1 MARPRLLTSADVLME
16 LRAAFKVRGGFAPT
30 VQQLRDRLGQGGHNT
45 STRTVRRYLAELEQA
60 GKITRDP
67 VRGLRLTRG
76 RSRCPR
82 CGR

>member
-1 MARPRLLTSADVLME
+1 MPRPRLLNGAAVWAV
-16 LRAAFKVRGGFAPT
+16 LRAAFKANQGFAPT
-30 VQQLRDRLGQGGHNT
+30 VDQLRARLGVA

-67 VRGLRLTRG
+67 VRGLRLARG

>member
-1 MARPRLLTSADVLME
+1 MARPRLLTSNVVFAE
-16 LRAAFKVRGGFAPT
+16 LRAAFKANQDFAPT
-30 VQQLRDRLGQGGHNT
+30 IEQMRDRLGLT
-45 STRTVRRYLAELEQA
+45 STRTVRRYLAELEEA

>member
-1 MARPRLLTSADVLME
+1 MPRPRLLTSATVLTG
-16 LRAAFKVRGGFAPT
+16 LRAAFKASGGFAPT
-30 VQQLRDRLGQGGHNT
+30 AEQLRDRLGLT
-45 STRTVRRYLAELEQA
+45 STRTVRRYLAELEEA
-60 GKITRDP
+60 GRITRDP